1 MKVKNVLFGILLI
14 VLAVLLVIGDA
25 SWFGWLHQFDFFTFF
40 WSILLISAISKRHYW
55 AGAVFLSL
63 LVWDLND
70 IFHFVDVNN
79 YTLAFA
85 ILLIAA
91 GIAMIFNVNGKGE
104 PIFRVEKSKE
114 YEDNTSDVDIFNIFG
129 TTTRYLHTE
138 NIDMMSLFGTTKLY
152 VNINDDLTTDYVDVD
167 MLNAF
172 GTTILYIPQSWN
184 IDGDGVVSLF
194 GSDNVYGTSN
204 PTDAPSIRVQGL
216 NLFGSV
222 KIKRI

>member
-25 SWFGWLHQFDFFTFF
+25 SWFGWLQKIDFFTIMCAIFF
-40 WSILLISAISKRHYW
+40 VYAAYRRKYWTSVILL
-55 AGAVFLSL
+55 AVVVSN
-63 LVWDLND
+63 LND
-70 IFHFVDVNN
+70 DFHYLSVSEVTLIAAIF
-79 YTLAFA
+79 
-85 ILLIAA
+85 LIAA
-91 GIAMIFNVNGKGE
+91 GIAMIFNVQGKKDSGV
-104 PIFRVEKSKE
+104 REK
-114 YEDNTSDVDIFNIFG
+114 YDVDASDVDIFNIFG
-129 TTTRYLHTE
+129 TTTRYLHTK

-172 GTTILYIPQSWN
+172 GTTILYIPQNWN

-194 GSDNVYGTSN
+194 GSDNVYGTSKQ
-204 PTDAPSIRVQGL
+204 TDAPSIRVQGL

>member
-25 SWFGWLHQFDFFTFF
+25 SWFGWLQKIDFFTIMWAIFF
-40 WSILLISAISKRHYW
+40 VYAAYRRKYWTSVILLSVVASN
-55 AGAVFLSL
+55 
-63 LVWDLND
+63 LND
-70 IFHFVDVNN
+70 DFHYLSVSEVTLIAAIF
-79 YTLAFA
+79 
-85 ILLIAA
+85 LIAA
-91 GIAMIFNVNGKGE
+91 GIAMIFNVQGKKDSGV
-104 PIFRVEKSKE
+104 REK
-114 YEDNTSDVDIFNIFG
+114 YDVDASDVDIFNIFG
-129 TTTRYLHTE
+129 TTTRYLHTK

-172 GTTILYIPQSWN
+172 STTILYIPQNWN

-194 GSDNVYGTSN
+194 GSDNVYGTKN
-204 PTDAPSIRVQGL
+204 QTDAPSIRVQGL